1 VLVDVSLAGS
11 LPKRCRCARPPLLS
25 EAESRRHSLEGVA
38 MAEAE
43 PGVPMAEA
51 EGGAAASR
59 GEAALGRVAARGVLG
74 P

>member
-1 VLVDVSLAGS
+1 
-11 LPKRCRCARPPLLS
+11 
-25 EAESRRHSLEGVA
+25 